1 MKGSGY
7 LARHWRGELSL
18 PVSFWVNNLLWSI
31 LAGLAIGGLAAW
43 IGVAGDG
50 VRAGALAILL
60 AWPAL
65 LATNVWAT
73 VGAWRASGAYLA
85 GGGRVLWGWGARVLL
100 AIGAL
105 GTLVSTVADFG
116 PQVGTYLQMA
126 RGIDPIGHLQVTLSL
141 DGRRLHLEGPVG
153 MGDARRVQALAAR
166 APGLRLVELDSPGGR
181 LKEAAALAALV
192 RASAWQTRT
201 VGVCESACTLI
212 HLAGSRRQLMPGA
225 KLGFHRASGGTLN
238 PVLDRLANHELE
250 RTYRA
255 AGLSDHLLTRAM
267 ATPPSRMWH
276 PARDEL
282 VAGGLITV
290 PERPLDIELPSA
302 LPAPTAEL
310 VDALMANETWFA
322 LERRFPGTVAEAA
335 ARVAELPA
343 AGLTAEAAQVAA
355 QQAVAPRIVALLQA
369 ASAETR
375 ELYLGLFGAQLD
387 AAQAADAPS
396 CLGVLALDAGA
407 RRALPPALARR
418 EAAWILDAAAEIPRD
433 GPPRASTTLEREV
446 MRRRLGDRAPALLDR
461 LWRPGAT
468 DRTPADCDQAL
479 ALIAAVAAL
488 PGAERK
494 LATRLAFEQP

>member
-1 MKGSGY
+1 MRGEGY

-18 PVSFWVNNLLWSI
+18 PVSFWVNGFLLSI
-31 LAGLAIGGLAAW
+31 PAGLAVAGLAMW
-43 IGVAGDG
+43 ISFKGDWLRG
-50 VRAGALAILL
+50 GSLAILV
-60 AWPAL
+60 AWPLL
-65 LATNVWAT
+65 LAYNVWAT
-73 VGAWRASGAYLA
+73 VGAWRATGPYLDD
-85 GGGRVLWGWGARVLL
+85 GGRRLWGWGARVLL
-100 AIGAL
+100 AVGAL
-105 GTLVSTVADFG
+105 GTAISTVVDFG
-116 PQVGTYLQMA
+116 PNVGAYVRMA
-126 RGIDPIGHLQVTLSL
+126 RGIDPIGHLQATLSP
-141 DGRRLHLEGPVG
+141 DGRKLRLEGPVG
-153 MGDARRVQALAAR
+153 MGDARRVQAIAAG

-181 LKEAAALAALV
+181 LKEADALAGLV
-192 RASAWQTRT
+192 RQAAWQTRT

-212 HLAGSRRQLMPGA
+212 YLAGSRRQVMPGA
-225 KLGFHRASGGTLN
+225 KLGFHRASSGTLN
-238 PVLDRLANHELE
+238 PVLDRLANHELAQ
-250 RTYRA
+250 TYRA
-255 AGLSDHLLTRAM
+255 AGLPDQLLLRAM

-290 PERPLDIELPSA
+290 PERPLDIDLPAA
-302 LPAPTAEL
+302 LPAPTADL

-335 ARVAELPA
+335 ARMAEIQVAGLPA
-343 AGLTAEAAQVAA
+343 DDLQIAA
-355 QQAVAPRIVALLQA
+355 QQAVVPRIVALLQG

-387 AAQAADAPS
+387 AARSVDAPS

-407 RRALPPALARR
+407 RRALPPALAQR
-418 EAAWILDAAAEIPRD
+418 EAAWIIDAAAELPRE

-468 DRTPADCDQAL
+468 DRHPADCEQARS
-479 ALIAAVAAL
+479 LIAAVAAL